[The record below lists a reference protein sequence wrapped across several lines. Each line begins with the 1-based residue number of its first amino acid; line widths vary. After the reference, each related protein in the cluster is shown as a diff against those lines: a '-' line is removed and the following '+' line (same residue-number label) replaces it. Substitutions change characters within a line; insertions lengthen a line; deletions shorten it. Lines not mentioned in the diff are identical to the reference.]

1 VSARA
6 ARRAVTLARRRGARV
21 GLFRPRTLWPFPAR
35 EVADLAGR
43 ARALVVAEMNL
54 GQIVG
59 EVERAVAGRAAVT
72 GRFRADGQ
80 PMTPQDVLE
89 ALAAT
94 GVGGLA

>member
-1 VSARA
+1 MRV
-6 ARRAVTLARRRGARV
+6 RV
-21 GLFRPRTLWPFPAR
+21 GVCGPGPLWPSPAR

-59 EVERAVAGRAAVT
+59 EVERAAAGRAPVH

-80 PMTPQDVLE
+80 PLAPEDVLD
-89 ALAAT
+89 ALAGA
-94 GVGGLA
+94 GVRGLA